1 MSTECAVDNKVADML
16 LVTLNDYAVEVDLPD
31 QIYRD
36 FRAKNDEKARE
47 DKKPLIVMFEEEMRQ
62 NI

>member
-36 FRAKNDEKARE
+36 FREKNDEKARE

>member
-1 MSTECAVDNKVADML
+1 ML